1 MLTTHTLIFLLAI
14 AASFIQRASGFG
26 FGIFVMMFFPFIL
39 PSYGEAT
46 TLSGLLAGTTALFIT
61 LRHSKQICWRSVA
74 IIILFNI
81 IASYFAIEFIS
92 HMGNATMRRCL
103 GVALVV
109 VALYFLFWEN
119 RVSVL
124 LRSKAA
130 RAVIGTISGIMGGMF
145 AMPGPPVVL
154 YCIGAIKDKM
164 QYMATLQALSVVFNI
179 FYTMFRIKAGF
190 FTDNTPIYWAI
201 GCGGIVIGSAIG
213 AWCFNRISHHTLK
226 KVVCVIMIISGIITA
241 IG

>member
-1 MLTTHTLIFLLAI
+1 MFTAPALIFLLSI

-61 LRHSKQICWRSVA
+61 VRHYKQICWRSVA

-92 HMGNATMRRCL
+92 SIGNETMKRCL
-103 GVALVV
+103 GVALVAV
-109 VALYFLFWEN
+109 SLYFLFWEN
-119 RVSVL
+119 KISL
-124 LRSKAA
+124 LLQSKAA
-130 RAVIGTISGIMGGMF
+130 RAIIGTISGIMGGMF

-164 QYMATLQALSVVFNI
+164 QYMATLQALSVVFNL
-179 FYTMFRIKAGF
+179 FYTTFRIKAGF
-190 FTDNTPIYWAI
+190 LTDSTITYWAI
-201 GCGGIVIGSAIG
+201 GCGGILIGSFIG
-213 AWCFNRISHHTLK
+213 AWCFKRISRNTLK
-226 KVVCVIMIISGIITA
+226 KSVCILMIISGIIA
-241 IG
+241 IL